1 MRPAQGFE
9 MDPKRDMLKNA
20 APLTIA
26 IFLTI
31 GFFGF
36 IYLLFVSTEIPKE
49 NSAQLNI
56 LLGGI
61 AAVWAKAIS
70 FFYDSSAS
78 SKAKDEVIGE
88 IAKTA
93 PTGTGNGN
101 GKSAPI
107 NIPNAEVVKVETKEG
122 DVNIASKQKESII
135 PNNQEAL

>member
-1 MRPAQGFE
+1 
-9 MDPKRDMLKNA
+9 MLKNA
-20 APLTIA
+20 APLA
-26 IFLTI
+26 LAFLLTL

-36 IYLLFVSTEIPKE
+36 VWLLFKTTEIPKE

-88 IAKTA
+88 IAKAA
-93 PTGTGNGN
+93 PVGTGAGTT
-101 GKSAPI
+101 I
-107 NIPNAEVVKVETKEG
+107 QNAESVTNATDKG
-122 DVNIASKQKESII
+122 DINVTQKEPKS
-135 PNNQEAL
+135 